1 MIHRFHIFVA
11 ACTMICA
18 SSGVAYAAGP
28 TAKDLEAVQ
37 TCLQAKGAHPSDR
50 EACIGVV
57 ANPCIGDEGA
67 HAPSEIIAC
76 FAREQLVWD
85 RLLNGA
91 FDKLQKSLGDEQRK
105 KLQEMQRSWLDTRER
120 TCAFYY
126 HYFQGSMANPMMANC
141 DNRETARRALF
152 LLGFS
157 EDLSTDSGR
166 R

>member
-1 MIHRFHIFVA
+1 MNRRLRVVVA
-11 ACTMICA
+11 ACAMTCA
-18 SSGVAYAAGP
+18 GFGAARAEGP
-28 TAKDLEAVQ
+28 AAKDLEAVQ
-37 TCLQAKGAHPSDR
+37 ACLQKKGIHPSDR

-57 ANPCIGDEGA
+57 ANPCVGDEGA
-67 HAPSEIIAC
+67 HPPSETIAC
-76 FAREQLVWD
+76 FEREQKVWD
-85 RLLNGA
+85 QLLSGA
-91 FDKLQKSLGDEQRK
+91 FGKLQKSLDDEQRN

-141 DNRETARRALF
+141 NNRETARRALF

-157 EDLSTDSGR
+157 EDLPSGDPR